1 MLFSLLII
9 SGTIGINLL
18 ARLLLIDF
26 WRCILFLIHIGPGA
40 QRQFQCTNSPWSDL
54 KHDGAITEEDDAQ
67 LKKEMLGNH

>member
-40 QRQFQCTNSPWSDL
+40 QRQFQCTKLLIDKN
-54 KHDGAITEEDDAQ
+54 AIIKTIMLDAIKVPAPYQ
-67 LKKEMLGNH
+67 KENY